1 MKKMLWIVNPHA
13 GRGAMRGK
21 LIDCILTFQ
30 EAGFD
35 VTLHVTEG
43 PEDATRVAQA
53 RAGEFDRIVCAGGDG
68 TLNEVVTG
76 LMQSKVQPPLGYIP
90 AGTTNDFA
98 TSLGIPKVPAEAA
111 AIAAKDRLQALD
123 IGRFNSRY
131 FNYIAA
137 FGVFTEV
144 SYATPQQTKNIF
156 GRAAY
161 IMQGVMSLA
170 NIKEY
175 RIRVNS
181 PEMQT
186 EDHFIYGM
194 VTNSVSVGGFKA
206 LSPDSIALDDGLYE
220 VLLVY
225 PVDNPMELQWLIN
238 DLLTHN
244 TESTRFLYFRTSH
257 ITFDS
262 DEEISWT
269 LDGEFG
275 GSETH
280 AEIKN
285 YARAIRFVTGG
296 DECGRKQLI
305 RNTDSRKRAGT
316 PYRVPALVLSASERN
331 QYRLQLPPFK
341 CCFHGLRQERKFTC
355 QRPRFALRIVLSERH
370 EIIVSAIQQSS
381 DILCGGCKRIIG

>member
-1 MKKMLWIVNPHA
+1 
-13 GRGAMRGK
+13 
-21 LIDCILTFQ
+21 
-30 EAGFD
+30 
-35 VTLHVTEG
+35 
-43 PEDATRVAQA
+43 
-53 RAGEFDRIVCAGGDG
+53 
-68 TLNEVVTG
+68 
-76 LMQSKVQPPLGYIP
+76 
-90 AGTTNDFA
+90 
-98 TSLGIPKVPAEAA
+98 
-111 AIAAKDRLQALD
+111 
-123 IGRFNSRY
+123 
-131 FNYIAA
+131 
-137 FGVFTEV
+137 
-144 SYATPQQTKNIF
+144 
-156 GRAAY
+156 
-161 IMQGVMSLA
+161 MQGVMSLA

-262 DEEISWT
+262 EEEISWT

-296 DECGRKQLI
+296 ENADE
-305 RNTDSRKRAGT
+305 NS
-316 PYRVPALVLSASERN
+316 
-331 QYRLQLPPFK
+331 
-341 CCFHGLRQERKFTC
+341 
-355 QRPRFALRIVLSERH
+355 
-370 EIIVSAIQQSS
+370 
-381 DILCGGCKRIIG
+381 

>member
-76 LMQSKVQPPLGYIP
+76 LMQSKVRPPLGYIP

-144 SYATPQQTKNIF
+144 SYPRRSRLKTSSAVLPTSC
-156 GRAAY
+156 RA
-161 IMQGVMSLA
+161 SCRL
-170 NIKEY
+170 
-175 RIRVNS
+175 
-181 PEMQT
+181 
-186 EDHFIYGM
+186 
-194 VTNSVSVGGFKA
+194 
-206 LSPDSIALDDGLYE
+206 
-220 VLLVY
+220 
-225 PVDNPMELQWLIN
+225 
-238 DLLTHN
+238 
-244 TESTRFLYFRTSH
+244 RTS
-257 ITFDS
+257 
-262 DEEISWT
+262 
-269 LDGEFG
+269 
-275 GSETH
+275 
-280 AEIKN
+280 
-285 YARAIRFVTGG
+285 
-296 DECGRKQLI
+296 
-305 RNTDSRKRAGT
+305 RNTA
-316 PYRVPALVLSASERN
+316 SASTVR
-331 QYRLQLPPFK
+331 K
-341 CCFHGLRQERKFTC
+341 CRPKITSFT
-355 QRPRFALRIVLSERH
+355 VW
-370 EIIVSAIQQSS
+370 
-381 DILCGGCKRIIG
+381 

>member
-1 MKKMLWIVNPHA
+1 MHLKKLFWIVNPHA

-21 LIDCILTFQ
+21 LIDCILAFQ
-30 EAGFD
+30 QAGFD

-43 PEDATRVAQA
+43 PEDATRVAKA
-53 RAGEFDRIVCAGGDG
+53 RAGEFDRIICAGGDG

-76 LMQSKVQPPLGYIP
+76 LMQSEVRPPLGYIP

-98 TSLGIPKVPAEAA
+98 TSLGIPKVPADAA
-111 AIAAKDRLQALD
+111 VIAAGDFLHALD
-123 IGRFNSRY
+123 IGRFNGRY

-144 SYATPQQTKNIF
+144 SYATPQQSKNIF

-170 NIKEY
+170 KIKDY
-175 RIRVNS
+175 HIRVS
-181 PEMQT
+181 CPEM
-186 EDHFIYGM
+186 EVDDHFIYGM

-206 LSPDSIALDDGLYE
+206 LKPDSIALDDGLYE

-225 PVDNPMELQWLIN
+225 PVENPMELQWLVN

-244 TESTRFLYFRTSH
+244 TESNRFLYFRTSH

-275 GSETH
+275 GSEKH
-280 AEIKN
+280 SEIKN
-285 YARAIRFVTGG
+285 YARAIRFVT
-296 DECGRKQLI
+296 
-305 RNTDSRKRAGT
+305 AGE
-316 PYRVPALVLSASERN
+316 SE
-331 QYRLQLPPFK
+331 K
-341 CCFHGLRQERKFTC
+341 TAE
-355 QRPRFALRIVLSERH
+355 
-370 EIIVSAIQQSS
+370 
-381 DILCGGCKRIIG
+381 

>member
-1 MKKMLWIVNPHA
+1 MKRLLFFINPHA
-13 GRGAMRGK
+13 GHAEIRASLMEVLEIFSVAGYETTVHMTAGPRDITSQIAARGTQYD
-21 LIDCILTFQ
+21 L
-30 EAGFD
+30 
-35 VTLHVTEG
+35 
-43 PEDATRVAQA
+43 
-53 RAGEFDRIVCAGGDG
+53 IVCTGGDG

-76 LMQSKVQPPLGYIP
+76 LMQSKVRPPLGYIP

-206 LSPDSIALDDGLYE
+206 LSPNSIALDDGLYE

-262 DEEISWT
+262 EEEISWT

-296 DECGRKQLI
+296 ENADE
-305 RNTDSRKRAGT
+305 NS
-316 PYRVPALVLSASERN
+316 
-331 QYRLQLPPFK
+331 
-341 CCFHGLRQERKFTC
+341 
-355 QRPRFALRIVLSERH
+355 
-370 EIIVSAIQQSS
+370 
-381 DILCGGCKRIIG
+381 

>member
-1 MKKMLWIVNPHA
+1 MP
-13 GRGAMRGK
+13 GAVR
-21 LIDCILTFQ
+21 CAASSLTASSPFK

-53 RAGEFDRIVCAGGDG
+53 RAGEFDRIVGAGRRTARSTRSSPDC
-68 TLNEVVTG
+68 T
-76 LMQSKVQPPLGYIP
+76 QSKVRPPLGDIP

-98 TSLGIPKVPAEAA
+98 TSLGIPKVLAEAA

-225 PVDNPMELQWLIN
+225 PVDNTMELQWLIN

-296 DECGRKQLI
+296 ENADG
-305 RNTDSRKRAGT
+305 NS
-316 PYRVPALVLSASERN
+316 
-331 QYRLQLPPFK
+331 
-341 CCFHGLRQERKFTC
+341 
-355 QRPRFALRIVLSERH
+355 
-370 EIIVSAIQQSS
+370 
-381 DILCGGCKRIIG
+381 

>member
-21 LIDCILTFQ
+21 LIDCILAFQ
-30 EAGFD
+30 KAGFD
-35 VTLHVTEG
+35 VTLHITEG

-76 LMQSKVQPPLGYIP
+76 LMQSKVRPPLGYIP

-161 IMQGVMSLA
+161 IMQGVISLA

-257 ITFDS
+257 ISFDS

-285 YARAIRFVTGG
+285 YARAIRFVTAG
-296 DECGRKQLI
+296 DDADG
-305 RNTDSRKRAGT
+305 NS
-316 PYRVPALVLSASERN
+316 
-331 QYRLQLPPFK
+331 
-341 CCFHGLRQERKFTC
+341 
-355 QRPRFALRIVLSERH
+355 
-370 EIIVSAIQQSS
+370 
-381 DILCGGCKRIIG
+381 

>member
-1 MKKMLWIVNPHA
+1 
-13 GRGAMRGK
+13 
-21 LIDCILTFQ
+21 
-30 EAGFD
+30 
-35 VTLHVTEG
+35 
-43 PEDATRVAQA
+43 
-53 RAGEFDRIVCAGGDG
+53 
-68 TLNEVVTG
+68 
-76 LMQSKVQPPLGYIP
+76 MQSKVRPPLGYIP

-161 IMQGVMSLA
+161 IMQGVISLA

-257 ITFDS
+257 ISFDS

-285 YARAIRFVTGG
+285 YARAIRFVTAG
-296 DECGRKQLI
+296 DDADG
-305 RNTDSRKRAGT
+305 NS
-316 PYRVPALVLSASERN
+316 
-331 QYRLQLPPFK
+331 
-341 CCFHGLRQERKFTC
+341 
-355 QRPRFALRIVLSERH
+355 
-370 EIIVSAIQQSS
+370 
-381 DILCGGCKRIIG
+381 

>member
-76 LMQSKVQPPLGYIP
+76 LMQSKVRPPLGYIP

-137 FGVFTEV
+137 FGVFTG
-144 SYATPQQTKNIF
+144 SATPRRSRLKTSSAVLPTSC
-156 GRAAY
+156 RA
-161 IMQGVMSLA
+161 SC
-170 NIKEY
+170 
-175 RIRVNS
+175 RS
-181 PEMQT
+181 
-186 EDHFIYGM
+186 
-194 VTNSVSVGGFKA
+194 
-206 LSPDSIALDDGLYE
+206 
-220 VLLVY
+220 
-225 PVDNPMELQWLIN
+225 
-238 DLLTHN
+238 
-244 TESTRFLYFRTSH
+244 RTS
-257 ITFDS
+257 
-262 DEEISWT
+262 
-269 LDGEFG
+269 
-275 GSETH
+275 
-280 AEIKN
+280 
-285 YARAIRFVTGG
+285 
-296 DECGRKQLI
+296 
-305 RNTDSRKRAGT
+305 RNIA
-316 PYRVPALVLSASERN
+316 SASTVR
-331 QYRLQLPPFK
+331 K
-341 CCFHGLRQERKFTC
+341 CRPKITSFT
-355 QRPRFALRIVLSERH
+355 AW
-370 EIIVSAIQQSS
+370 
-381 DILCGGCKRIIG
+381 